1 MEQGILLF
9 AIFFL
14 ALFLNVPV
22 AFSLGIASVVV
33 ILIYDILPLG
43 FVIQAF
49 FSSSDSFPLLAV
61 PFFILA
67 GDIMM
72 QGGISSRLIDFTK
85 TMGGTKRG
93 GLGVITV
100 IASMIFASISGSGP
114 ATVAAIGGILIP
126 EMIKE
131 GYDEGYACSLGASAG
146 ALGPIIPP
154 SICFV
159 MYGVIAQV
167 SITELF
173 IAGVVPGILMAM
185 ALVIFVK
192 ITSNK
197 YEYGVIRP
205 KATAKERL
213 KAFNEIEIKKMTFK
227 AFKDAIWSL
236 AVPVIILGGIYG
248 GIITPTEAA
257 IVACVYGIIIG
268 LFVYK
273 EITIKDLPEILA
285 KSALTSGTA
294 LVLVGCATAFGRILA
309 LLHISTAIASAIL
322 SITDNTI
329 LIMLLINV
337 VLFITGMFMETLA
350 AIVILGPLMLSLVTP
365 LGIDPVHFGMI
376 MVVNLVIGQCTPPV
390 GVNLYVAARVG
401 NIKLERMFKWLIP
414 MIGVLLI
421 VLMFV
426 TYIPQ
431 LSLLLTNLLK

>member
-9 AIFFL
+9 GIFFL

-22 AFSLGIASVVV
+22 AFSLGIASVVT
-33 ILIYDILPLG
+33 ILVYDILPLG

-49 FSSSDSFPLLAV
+49 FSSGDSFPLLAV

-72 QGGISSRLIDFTK
+72 QGGISNRLIVFCK
-85 TMGGTKRG
+85 TMMGTKRG

-100 IASMIFASISGSGP
+100 FASMIFASISGSGP

-126 EMIKE
+126 AMIEE

-154 SICFV
+154 SISFV

-173 IAGVVPGILMAM
+173 IAGVVPGVLMTI
-185 ALVIFVK
+185 ALIIFVK
-192 ITSNK
+192 ITSK
-197 YEYGVIRP
+197 KHEFGVIRQ
-205 KATAKERL
+205 KATRKE
-213 KAFNEIEIKKMTFK
+213 KFK
-227 AFKDAIWSL
+227 AFIDAIWSL
-236 AVPVIILGGIYG
+236 MVPVIILGGIYG

-257 IVACVYGIIIG
+257 IVACVYGLIIG

-273 EITIKDLPEILA
+273 EITIKDLPEIFA

-309 LLHISTAIASAIL
+309 LLHIPTAIASAIL
-322 SITDNTI
+322 SITDSTI
-329 LIMLLINV
+329 IILLLINV

-350 AIVILGPLMLSLVTP
+350 AIVILAPLMLSIVTP
-365 LGIDPVHFGMI
+365 LGISPIHFGMI
-376 MVVNLVIGQCTPPV
+376 MVLNLVIGQCTPPV

-421 VLMFV
+421 VQMLI

-431 LSLLLTNLLK
+431 LSIFLPNLLK

>member
-1 MEQGILLF
+1 LEQGILLF

-213 KAFNEIEIKKMTFK
+213 KAF
-227 AFKDAIWSL
+227 KDAIWSL

-309 LLHISTAIASAIL
+309 LLHIPTAIASAIL

>member
-213 KAFNEIEIKKMTFK
+213 KAF
-227 AFKDAIWSL
+227 KDAIWSL

-309 LLHISTAIASAIL
+309 LLHIPTAIASAIL

>member
-1 MEQGILLF
+1 MEGILLF

-49 FSSSDSFPLLAV
+49 FSSGDSFPLLAV

-67 GDIMM
+67 GDVMM
-72 QGGISSRLIDFTK
+72 QGGISSRLINFTK
-85 TMGGTKRG
+85 TMMGTKRG

-100 IASMIFASISGSGP
+100 FASMIFASISGSGP

-126 EMIKE
+126 AMLEE
-131 GYDEGYACSLGASAG
+131 GYDEGYTCSLGAAAG

-154 SICFV
+154 SISFV
-159 MYGVIAQV
+159 MFGVIAQV

-173 IAGVVPGILMAM
+173 IAGAVPGVLMAI
-185 ALVIFVK
+185 ALIIFVK

-197 YEYGVIRP
+197 HEFGVIRQ
-205 KATAKERL
+205 KATTEEK
-213 KAFNEIEIKKMTFK
+213 IK

-236 AVPVIILGGIYG
+236 MVPVIILGGIYG

-257 IVACVYGIIIG
+257 IVASVYGIIIG
-268 LFVYK
+268 IFVYK
-273 EITIKDLPEILA
+273 EITIKDLPEIFA

-309 LLHISTAIASAIL
+309 LLRIPTMVASAIL
-322 SITDNTI
+322 SLTNNTFII
-329 LIMLLINV
+329 LLLINV
-337 VLFITGMFMETLA
+337 LLFIVGMFMETLA
-350 AIVILGPLMLSLVTP
+350 AIVILAPLLLSIVKP
-365 LGIDPVHFGMI
+365 LGIDPIHFGMI
-376 MVVNLVIGQCTPPV
+376 MVLNLVIGQCTPPV

-401 NIKLERMFKWLIP
+401 NIKLERMFKWLVPIV
-414 MIGVLLI
+414 GVFLI
-421 VLMFV
+421 VQMLV

-431 LSLLLTNLLK
+431 LSTFLPNLLR

>member
-213 KAFNEIEIKKMTFK
+213 KAF
-227 AFKDAIWSL
+227 KDAIWSL

-273 EITIKDLPEILA
+273 EITIKDLPEIMA

-309 LLHISTAIASAIL
+309 LLHIPTAIASAIL